1 MIEKL
6 QAHYGFTRMPFGRD
20 LAPGMLHRHAA
31 HNEAC
36 ARITWCIAE
45 RAIGVVTG
53 EVGAGKTASVRTV
66 LAGLDASRHTIIYLP
81 NPMIGTRGLHEMIVT
96 TFGGQPDRSYS
107 RLTAQA
113 SAMLAAERDERGKTP
128 VLVIDLC
135 RPRDY
140 ADAGV
145 DRWAG
150 GGVTAGAAGLGV
162 LVCRHSCC
170 LVLDPLP
177 VRVWCPLGGGDRW
190 ARLRGQGCRVR
201 WRRSRMGTGRSWTG
215 WAICRI
221 RGSTRSTRCRG

>member
-31 HNEAC
+31 HNQAC

-53 EVGAGKTASVRTV
+53 EAGAGKTASARTA

-96 TFGGQPDRSYS
+96 TFGGTPDRSGS

-113 SAMLAAERDERGKTP
+113 SAVLAAERDERGRTP
-128 VLVIDLC
+128 VLVVDLC

-140 ADAGV
+140 ADAGSWSPAGPLLWRASAGWCYRHSSGAGRILFSV
-145 DRWAG
+145 RAWCPPG
-150 GGVTAGAAGLGV
+150 GGAGCG
-162 LVCRHSCC
+162 
-170 LVLDPLP
+170 
-177 VRVWCPLGGGDRW
+177 
-190 ARLRGQGCRVR
+190 ARSRGRGCRVR
-201 WRRSRMGTGRSWTG
+201 WRCSRTGTGPSWIG

-221 RGSTRSTRCRG
+221 RGSSRSTRCRG